1 MKKKLLFILNPF
13 AGQKKAK
20 RLLGDLVNLFQAHGY
35 EVLVHLTQSPGDGST
50 AARELGRDADL
61 VVCSGGDGTL
71 NEVVRG
77 LLESGAETPLGYL
90 PAGSTNDFAF
100 SAGLSTDLLQAA
112 RDVMEGVPT
121 RIDAGSFN
129 GRRFAYVAAVGAF
142 TEVSYR
148 TPQAAKNLLGR
159 LSFVMEGYRELQDL
173 RPIRLTVDCGDG
185 DAIQGDFIF
194 GAVSNVPPMSGL
206 FPSSVA
212 TNFSDGRFEV
222 TLLRFPTTAAQWT
235 QLIAALRQGKDC
247 PLILRRQA
255 GRVSITSAES
265 VCWSL
270 DGEPAEAAQTFQI
283 ENLHQALS
291 FVMPPRRDDDPRSSL
306 L

>member
-1 MKKKLLFILNPF
+1 MKKKLLLILNPF

-20 RLLGDLVNLFQAHGY
+20 RLLSDLVNLFQSHGY

-173 RPIRLTVDCGDG
+173 RPIHLTVDCGG
-185 DAIQGDFIF
+185 DLLEDDFIF

-206 FPSSVA
+206 FPSSSNA
-212 TNFSDGRFEV
+212 NFSDGRFEV

-247 PLILRRQA
+247 PLILRRQTE
-255 GRVSITSAES
+255 RVSITAAES

-270 DGEPAEAAQTFQI
+270 DGEPADAAQTFLI
-283 ENLHQALS
+283 ENLHQALH
-291 FVMPPRRDDDPRSSL
+291 FVMPPRRDDDPRIGL

>member
-1 MKKKLLFILNPF
+1 MKKKLLLILNPF

-20 RLLGDLVNLFQAHGY
+20 RLLSDLVNLFQSHGY
-35 EVLVHLTQSPGDGST
+35 EVLVHLTQSSGDGST

-173 RPIRLTVDCGDG
+173 RPIHLTVDCGG
-185 DAIQGDFIF
+185 DLLEDDFIF

-206 FPSSVA
+206 FPSSSNA
-212 TNFSDGRFEV
+212 NFSDGRFEV

-255 GRVSITSAES
+255 ERVSITAAES

-270 DGEPAEAAQTFQI
+270 DGEPADAAQSFQI
-283 ENLHQALS
+283 ENLHQALC
-291 FVMPPRRDDDPRSSL
+291 FVMPPRRDGDPRSSL
-306 L
+306 V

>member
-1 MKKKLLFILNPF
+1 MKKKLLLILNPF

-20 RLLGDLVNLFQAHGY
+20 RLLSDLVNLFQSHGY
-35 EVLVHLTQSPGDGST
+35 EVLVHLTQSSGDGST

-77 LLESGAETPLGYL
+77 LLESGTETPLGYL

-112 RDVMEGVPT
+112 QDVMEGVPT

-173 RPIRLTVDCGDG
+173 RPIHLTVDCGG
-185 DAIQGDFIF
+185 DLLEDDFIF

-206 FPSSVA
+206 FPSGVNA
-212 TNFSDGRFEV
+212 NFSDGRFEV

-255 GRVSITSAES
+255 ERVSITSAES
-265 VCWSL
+265 VDRKS
-270 DGEPAEAAQTFQI
+270 
-283 ENLHQALS
+283 
-291 FVMPPRRDDDPRSSL
+291 VV
-306 L
+306 